1 LHRPVRDPTPNVGA
15 REWFMTDQLADLV
28 SLVLNVLTIA
38 VIIRALLS
46 WFDPTFR
53 TPVGRIIF
61 QVTEPIIRPIRQ
73 LVPSVGMFDLSPI
86 IALLIL
92 RVMESFLTQAL
103 TS

>member
-1 LHRPVRDPTPNVGA
+1 
-15 REWFMTDQLADLV
+15 MTDQLADLV

-46 WFDPTFR
+46 WFDPMFR

-61 QVTEPIIRPIRQ
+61 EVTEPIIRPIRQ
-73 LVPSVGMFDLSPI
+73 FVPSVGMFDLSPI